1 MAKYSTGGISSDD
14 EGSCELCGAE
24 GRPLRTE
31 QVAGAQLA
39 ICPEC
44 RTRHSESDKTERER
58 DEYGRET
65 GTRDPDE
72 PDRQQRAVR
81 NTARMNDAR
90 KQNSKHWE
98 EGANYDEDPLPYL
111 VRGYGDRLANA
122 RAAIDLG
129 TAELAGELGVDEAD
143 IIAIEQGRAT
153 NADIGGSLITAIEQR
168 LNITLSNER

>member
-14 EGSCELCGAE
+14 EGGCELCGAE

-81 NTARMNDAR
+81 NTARMNDAQ

-98 EGANYDEDPLPYL
+98 EGANYDGDPLPYL

-129 TAELAGELGVDEAD
+129 TAELAGELDVDEAD

-153 NADIGGSLITAIEQR
+153 NADIGGSLITAIEQH